1 MLNFSRIPHDSTMQ
15 QKWRLDITISWVFF
29 FFPPPGAI
37 FVGAT
42 VSWLMADSGRLQ
54 TDRDRGVRESKDQV
68 SFSSLSHIMSG
79 GQWGTGKGGGGRRL
93 GGETAGSFL
102 AGIRGCAD
110 THMIS
115 HPDTNMSLSCGVSR
129 SAQTRLDTVWVSVQ
143 RLFHLKQTSS
153 YTLLVYQKLHGL
165 LD

>member
-15 QKWRLDITISWVFF
+15 QKWRLDITISCCF
-29 FFPPPGAI
+29 FFPPSRGDICGSNSQLAN
-37 FVGAT
+37 
-42 VSWLMADSGRLQ
+42 GRLQ

-129 SAQTRLDTVWVSVQ
+129 SAQTRLDTVRVSVQ